1 VFATPNTALAIH
13 VQFQIKQA
21 LDSEIKGKGR
31 MSYGGLLLKP
41 LSGLIKSATH
51 SGQASF
57 RKKWLSNF
65 FLNDNKIYVTT
76 KFMHSTQILVP
87 VLAKKTFVCTLS
99 ESISNAVNTPP
110 QK

>member
-1 VFATPNTALAIH
+1 MFATPNTALAIH

-65 FLNDNKIYVTT
+65 FLNDNQIYVTT

>member
-1 VFATPNTALAIH
+1 MFATPNTALAIH

-41 LSGLIKSATH
+41 LCGLIKSATH

-65 FLNDNKIYVTT
+65 FLNDNQIYVTT
-76 KFMHSTQILVP
+76 KFMHSTP